1 MTISSIF
8 NDALKYPFDNVSKW
22 IIFGIIIIIA
32 NISYLFTMFGV
43 TDGTVQAV
51 ASLINFIVMFIVVGY
66 SLAIT
71 RDTIHGYD
79 ELPGFDIIK
88 NFIDGIK
95 AAVLS
100 FIYIIIPTI
109 IFFILLFATGA
120 VNAFSQAVEV
130 SMAGGALSSD
140 LAFNLIGSIGLT
152 FIISLIIYIIF
163 MLFATIAYCRLADTG
178 SFSQGFSFSGIIDD
192 IKRIGVGSYIV
203 WWIVL
208 AIIIVIL
215 LLIAMFIT
223 VIPYIGYL
231 ISLLFIS
238 SFVYIFIA
246 RATGLIYSNN

>member
-79 ELPGFDIIK
+79 ELPAFDIIK

-100 FIYIIIPTI
+100 FIYMIIPTI

-163 MLFATIAYCRLADTG
+163 MLFATIACCRLADTG
-178 SFSQGFSFSGIIDD
+178 SFSQGFSFSGIMDD

-215 LLIAMFIT
+215 LLIAMFIA

-238 SFVYIFIA
+238 SFVYIFSA

>member
-1 MTISSIF
+1 MSISSIF
-8 NDALKYPFDNVSKW
+8 NDALRYPLNNVSKW
-22 IIFGIIIIIA
+22 IILGIIVIIA
-32 NISYLFTMFGV
+32 SISYLLVMFGV
-43 TDGTVQAV
+43 TDGTIQAV

-66 SLAIT
+66 TLSIT

-79 ELPGFDIIK
+79 ELPSFDIIK

-95 AAVLS
+95 VAVLS
-100 FIYIIIPTI
+100 LIYMIIPSI

-120 VNAFSQAVEV
+120 VNACSQAVEV

-192 IKRIGVGSYIV
+192 IRRIGVGSYIV

-208 AIIIVIL
+208 VILIVII
-215 LLIAMFIT
+215 LLIAMFVAI
-223 VIPYIGYL
+223 IPYIGYL
-231 ISLLFIS
+231 ICLLFIA

>member
-8 NDALKYPFDNVSKW
+8 NDALKYPFNNVSKW

-79 ELPGFDIIK
+79 ELPAFDIIK

-100 FIYIIIPTI
+100 FIYMIIPTI

-163 MLFATIAYCRLADTG
+163 MLFATIACCRLADTG
-178 SFSQGFSFSGIIDD
+178 SFSQGFSFSGIMDD

-215 LLIAMFIT
+215 LLIAMFIA

-238 SFVYIFIA
+238 SFVYIFSA

>member
-79 ELPGFDIIK
+79 ELPAFDIIK

-100 FIYIIIPTI
+100 FIYMIIPTI

-163 MLFATIAYCRLADTG
+163 MLFATIACCRLADTG
-178 SFSQGFSFSGIIDD
+178 SFSQGFSFSGIMDD

-238 SFVYIFIA
+238 SFVYIFSA

>member
-1 MTISSIF
+1 
-8 NDALKYPFDNVSKW
+8 
-22 IIFGIIIIIA
+22 
-32 NISYLFTMFGV
+32 MFGV

-66 SLAIT
+66 TLSIT

-95 AAVLS
+95 VAVLS
-100 FIYIIIPTI
+100 LIYMIIPSI

-120 VNAFSQAVEV
+120 VNAFSQAEV

-163 MLFATIAYCRLADTG
+163 ILFATIAYCRLADTG

-192 IKRIGVGSYIV
+192 IKRIGVGSYVV

-208 AIIIVIL
+208 AIIIAII
-215 LLIAMFIT
+215 LLIAMFVAI
-223 VIPYIGYL
+223 IPYIGYL
-231 ISLLFIS
+231 ICLLFIA
-238 SFVYIFIA
+238 SFVYIFFA

>member
-8 NDALKYPFDNVSKW
+8 NDALRYPLNNVSKW
-22 IIFGIIIIIA
+22 IILGIIVIIA
-32 NISYLFTMFGV
+32 NISYLLVMFGV
-43 TDGTVQAV
+43 TDGTSQAV
-51 ASLINFIVMFIVVGY
+51 ASLINLIVMFIVVGY
-66 SLAIT
+66 TLSIT

-79 ELPGFDIIK
+79 ELPSFDIIK

-100 FIYIIIPTI
+100 FIYMIIPTI

-163 MLFATIAYCRLADTG
+163 MLFATIACCRLADTG
-178 SFSQGFSFSGIIDD
+178 SFSQGFSFSGIMDD

-215 LLIAMFIT
+215 LLIAMFIA

-238 SFVYIFIA
+238 SFVYIFSA